1 MTNINNAYFHV
12 CNAKATISAK
22 ESADETGSEQP
33 DIIGFFDGGMID
45 DERKMLLLGQLNRN
59 KLVSLVLELQQEVSK
74 KSKEINEL
82 QTFILDL

>member
-1 MTNINNAYFHV
+1 MILGWKEP
-12 CNAKATISAK
+12 AKDGSTTTT
-22 ESADETGSEQP
+22 EDTGSEPQP
-33 DIIGFFDGGMID
+33 DISGFFDGTTID
-45 DERKMLLLGQLNRN
+45 DERKLLLLGQLHRN

>member
-1 MTNINNAYFHV
+1 M
-12 CNAKATISAK
+12 KATTSAK
-22 ESADETGSEQP
+22 ESADETAGSEQP
-33 DIIGFFDGGMID
+33 DMSGFFDGRMID

>member
-1 MTNINNAYFHV
+1 M
-12 CNAKATISAK
+12 S
-22 ESADETGSEQP
+22 
-33 DIIGFFDGGMID
+33 GFFDGRMID